1 MTALLLI
8 ATHLVLP
15 APSPAARLHPATRP
29 RLTILPLVGVG
40 MVLLV
45 LGNLTAT
52 VAGLLAAA
60 AATWVIRDA
69 RRRARTRRR
78 ETCTAAF
85 LGHLVG
91 ELRTGHSMAVAVDHA
106 AEHLPADTPRDLAD
120 TLLVVRSHVRRGI
133 SGAAA
138 LADAPAEL
146 APLGA
151 LWRLA
156 DRHGLPL
163 TPLVA
168 QAQTRLDARLRHR
181 ATTTATLQGPQ
192 ATAVILAL
200 LPVAGIA
207 MGTAMGADPVGFL
220 TGGGLGGLLLVLGTA
235 LAAGGFVWARHI
247 IGKAAA

>member
-15 APSPAARLHPATRP
+15 TPAPATRIQPGSRP
-29 RLTILPLVGVG
+29 RLTALPLLGIG
-40 MVLLV
+40 LLLLV

-69 RRRARTRRR
+69 RSRALTRRR
-78 ETCTAAF
+78 EKCTAAF

-91 ELRTGHSMAVAVDHA
+91 ELRTGHSMTVAVDHA
-106 AEHLPADTPRDLAD
+106 AEHLPAETPRDLAD
-120 TLLVVRSHVRRGI
+120 TLLVVRSHVHRGI

-138 LADAPAEL
+138 LDDAPPEL
-146 APLGA
+146 APLAA

-163 TPLVA
+163 TALVA

-181 ATTTATLQGPQ
+181 DTTTATLQGPQ
-192 ATAVILAL
+192 ATAVILTL
-200 LPVAGIA
+200 LPLAGIA

-220 TGGGLGGLLLVLGTA
+220 TGGGLGGVLLVLGTA